1 MDLFLRD
8 AEKLTLRFAAL
19 VEEHLVEDVLDEA
32 ESGDVTTTQ
41 IAALRYIER
50 HVPAYV
56 GELSFGLAISPPAA
70 TKTVDRLVAKGLV
83 DRREDPDDRRQHLL
97 TVTEAGQGLLDRVK
111 RVQQDRLSA
120 IMARMEEGDRKA
132 FIRGV
137 RGFMTAAFFVEND
150 LIGRSCERC
159 GSECF
164 ESCVVNQAHV
174 ALYGQAIQP
183 V

>member
-8 AEKLTLRFAAL
+8 ADKLALRFAAL
-19 VEEHLVEDVLDEA
+19 VQEHLVEDVLDQAEA
-32 ESGDVTTTQ
+32 GDVTSTQ

-50 HVPAYV
+50 HLPAYV
-56 GELSFGLAISPPAA
+56 GELSYGLAISPPAA

-83 DRREDPDDRRQHLL
+83 DRREDPDDRRQHIL
-97 TVTEAGQGLLDRVK
+97 TVTDPGLELLGRVK
-111 RVQQDRLSA
+111 HVGEDRLSA
-120 IMARMEEGDRKA
+120 IMGRMEEADRIA

-137 RGFMTAAFFVEND
+137 RGFMSAAFFVENN

-159 GSECF
+159 GCECF

-174 ALYGQAIQP
+174 ALYGQVIKP

>member
-19 VEEHLVEDVLDEA
+19 VQEHLVEDALVEA
-32 ESGDVTTTQ
+32 RSGDVTSTQ
-41 IAALRYIER
+41 VAALRYIER
-50 HVPAYV
+50 HVPAFV
-56 GELSFGLAISPPAA
+56 GELSSGLGISPPAA

-97 TVTEAGQGLLDRVK
+97 TVTEAGRELLDRVK
-111 RVQQDRLSA
+111 RVQQERLSA
-120 IMARMEEGDRKA
+120 ILGRMDEADRKA
-132 FIRGV
+132 FIRGI
-137 RGFMTAAFFVEND
+137 RGFMSAAFFVETD
-150 LIGRSCERC
+150 LVGRACERC

-174 ALYGQAIQP
+174 ALYGQVIQP

>member
-8 AEKLTLRFAAL
+8 AEKLALRFAAL
-19 VEEHLVEDVLDEA
+19 VQEHLVEDALGEA
-32 ESGDVTTTQ
+32 DSGDVTPTQ
-41 IAALRYIER
+41 VAALRYIER
-50 HVPAYV
+50 HVPAFV

-83 DRREDPDDRRQHLL
+83 GRREDPDDRRQHLL
-97 TVTEAGQGLLDRVK
+97 TVTEAGQDLLDRVK
-111 RVQQDRLSA
+111 RVGQDRLSA
-120 IMARMEEGDRKA
+120 IMGRMEEADRTA
-132 FIRGV
+132 FVRGV
-137 RGFMTAAFFVEND
+137 RGFMTAAFFVDHE

-159 GSECF
+159 GCECF

-174 ALYGQAIQP
+174 ALYGQTIQP